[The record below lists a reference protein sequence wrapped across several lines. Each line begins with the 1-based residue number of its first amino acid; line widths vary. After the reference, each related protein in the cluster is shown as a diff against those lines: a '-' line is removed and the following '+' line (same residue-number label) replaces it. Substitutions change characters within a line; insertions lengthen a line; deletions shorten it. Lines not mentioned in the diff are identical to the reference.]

1 MIRTFNRQP
10 LSVNIPNKNDVEHNY
25 LNQYNWKGLIDNK
38 NFLAVDQ
45 ESFSDCNNV
54 YVDEQG
60 LLKSRPSLKVKNLD
74 IDNILDCWTFDTV
87 DIYKTDTKL
96 IFINKNFSNK
106 VSINKTGDFKL
117 VPADN
122 KIFVFEN
129 NDLNYYDIV
138 TNEYKSGNN
147 SIYIPTTKIY
157 TNYTLTDEVIGESK
171 NILTDK
177 ENVKY
182 VVNLTSGRGYCV
194 ALRGKEGER

>member
-74 IDNILDCWTFDTV
+74 IDNILDCWTFDMV

-106 VSINKTGDFKL
+106 VSINKT
-117 VPADN
+117 
-122 KIFVFEN
+122 IFV
-129 NDLNYYDIV
+129 NDSSCKVNPSAVMTTQNYLTITKWKNTYPYFPEKEEGTTGKCVRYSKFMFDIFNGDIRNMHISNHV
-138 TNEYKSGNN
+138 
-147 SIYIPTTKIY
+147 
-157 TNYTLTDEVIGESK
+157 
-171 NILTDK
+171 
-177 ENVKY
+177 
-182 VVNLTSGRGYCV
+182 
-194 ALRGKEGER
+194 